1 MTNQSELE
9 SDIEMLL
16 LRVYNGEY
24 DRSASQTLAD
34 VKKRI
39 VSLITA
45 DYTPNS
51 QVADKVNTAVATRE
65 LELDH
70 QWSKELERAVLRG
83 KIEMLNNLD
92 KLHARTYHQTVT
104 DNMGKVYVD
113 ESHGYISKYETQ
125 EMIARLEAELKK
137 TGGTDGNN

>member
-45 DYTPNS
+45 YYTPNS
-51 QVADKVNTAVATRE
+51 EVADKVNTAVATRE

-83 KIEMLNNLD
+83 KIEMLKRL
-92 KLHARTYHQTVT
+92 KAEFCE
-104 DNMGKVYVD
+104 VD
-113 ESHGYISKYETQ
+113 EDTW
-125 EMIARLEAELKK
+125 IAEWVDAELKK
-137 TGGTDGNN
+137 LEEN

>member
-1 MTNQSELE
+1 MSKPPKAPRDKGWDILSQMTQPDQSELE

-45 DYTPNS
+45 HTN
-51 QVADKVNTAVATRE
+51 AEIAKVP
-65 LELDH
+65 D
-70 QWSKELERAVLRG
+70 
-83 KIEMLNNLD
+83 
-92 KLHARTYHQTVT
+92 
-104 DNMGKVYVD
+104 
-113 ESHGYISKYETQ
+113 
-125 EMIARLEAELKK
+125 RLEAEFDRHAQSIGLWGTEGLVLDTLARTGNLSSEQKVERDAMVTERRALAILHGAIQAERAKLKEVK
-137 TGGTDGNN
+137 

>member
-1 MTNQSELE
+1 MTQPDQSELE

-45 DYTPNS
+45 NYTPNS
-51 QVADKVNTAVATRE
+51 K
-65 LELDH
+65 
-70 QWSKELERAVLRG
+70 
-83 KIEMLNNLD
+83 
-92 KLHARTYHQTVT
+92 
-104 DNMGKVYVD
+104 
-113 ESHGYISKYETQ
+113 
-125 EMIARLEAELKK
+125 
-137 TGGTDGNN
+137 